1 MSATTCPDDG
11 VSSPL
16 PEGGQFAA
24 LFGGPMNQSII
35 HFIMTVTE
43 IRAFPVRATVVMRS
57 TLFALANMGATLQAY
72 NEESGVIVA
81 TVSKWMGLQKQEVVV
96 RVRAYE
102 GTSQIELDA
111 PDFDKARE
119 LCQLIATYVRDG
131 GRIQAN
137 ATMQWVDLQRQ
148 QASRAK
154 RQELAGKAKAL
165 LSGSGQTTLPAVVE
179 NQPAEIATIGTDD
192 PAQPLGPSLDAP
204 IAIPDNPGVLVKN
217 RQNMLLELKVDPQV
231 FTDRTD
237 HLALCNVCYTPALR
251 GSAFC
256 PNCGRPLTLEAV
268 QPEMREK
275 AAKSANSSLTYG
287 LVGLALN
294 IVPLLILVLPALLN
308 QSDASLLDRIRETV
322 TPLTI
327 ALTAILGIAPA
338 MVAGYMALR
347 RGQRASWYLNL
358 PAVLEQSGRGKA
370 GFGGALGWLS
380 IYLGVAWVLLIIIT
394 LL

>member
-1 MSATTCPDDG
+1 
-11 VSSPL
+11 
-16 PEGGQFAA
+16 
-24 LFGGPMNQSII
+24 
-35 HFIMTVTE
+35 
-43 IRAFPVRATVVMRS
+43 MRS
-57 TLFALANMGATLQAY
+57 ALFALANMGATLQTY

-81 TVSKWMGLQKQEVVV
+81 TVSRWLGLQKKEVVV
-96 RVRAYE
+96 RVRAFE

-131 GRIQAN
+131 GRVQAN

-148 QASRAK
+148 QASKAK
-154 RQELAGKAKAL
+154 RQEMAGKARAML
-165 LSGSGQTTLPAVVE
+165 GGGSGSTLPAVVE
-179 NQPAEIATIGTDD
+179 EQPSDLAPVDPGD
-192 PAQPLGPSLDAP
+192 PARPVSPSLDAP

-237 HLALCNVCYTPALR
+237 HLALCTVCYTPALR

-275 AAKSANSSLTYG
+275 AGKSANKSLTYG
-287 LVGLALN
+287 LVGLAFN
-294 IVPLLILVLPALLN
+294 VVPLLILVLPALLN
-308 QSDASLLDRIRETV
+308 QSDAGLLDRIRETL

-338 MVAGYMALR
+338 MVAGFMALR
-347 RGQRASWYLNL
+347 QGQRASWYLNL
-358 PAVLEQSGRGKA
+358 PAVLEQRGRGKA
-370 GFGGALGWLS
+370 GAGGALGWLS
-380 IYLGVAWVLLIIIT
+380 IYLGVAWILLIIIT

>member
-1 MSATTCPDDG
+1 MS
-11 VSSPL
+11 
-16 PEGGQFAA
+16 
-24 LFGGPMNQSII
+24 
-35 HFIMTVTE
+35 VTE
-43 IRAFPVRATVVMRS
+43 IRAFPVSSTVVMRS
-57 TLFALANMGATLQAY
+57 TLFALANLGATLQTY

-81 TVSKWMGLQKQEVVV
+81 TVSKWMGLQKKEVVA
-96 RVRAYE
+96 RVRMFE
-102 GTSQIELDA
+102 GTCQLELDA

-119 LCQLIATYVRDG
+119 LLQLIATYVRDG
-131 GRIQAN
+131 GRVQAN

-148 QASRAK
+148 QANKAK
-154 RQELAGKAKAL
+154 RQEITGRAKQFL
-165 LSGSGQTTLPAVVE
+165 IGGSSATLPTVVE
-179 NQPAEIATIGTDD
+179 EQSSAIVEMGD
-192 PAQPLGPSLDAP
+192 PAQPVGPSLDVP

-231 FTDRTD
+231 FSDRSGFVEM
-237 HLALCNVCYTPALR
+237 CNVCYAPTLR

-275 AAKSANSSLTYG
+275 ASKSANSSLTYG
-287 LVGLALN
+287 LIGLALN
-294 IVPLLILVLPALLN
+294 LIPLLILVLPALLTP
-308 QSDASLLDRIRETV
+308 SDASLLDRIRETL

-327 ALTAILGIAPA
+327 ALTAVLGIIPA
-338 MVAGYMALR
+338 MLVGFAALR
-347 RGQRASWYLNL
+347 QGQRASWYLNL

-380 IYLGVAWVLLIIIT
+380 IYLGIGWILLIIIA